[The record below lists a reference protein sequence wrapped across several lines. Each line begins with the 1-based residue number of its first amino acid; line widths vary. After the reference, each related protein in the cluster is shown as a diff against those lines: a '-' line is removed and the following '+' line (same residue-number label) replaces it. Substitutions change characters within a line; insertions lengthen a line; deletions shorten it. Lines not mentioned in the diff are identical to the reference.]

1 MDEYYILLIAVVIL
15 SVTAF
20 FLSSFYVKR
29 KTKDM
34 DVEAKRVLYL
44 KSKKTRKLFSYF
56 ILAYILLHMLIT
68 LLMNFNIISGFRT
81 YSDIYHL
88 YYLYGLVLLAPIG
101 FFYFFN
107 HYKLEKLV
115 FGRIL

>member
-15 SVTAF
+15 SVAAF
-20 FLSSFYVKR
+20 FLSSFYVKK

-34 DVEAKRVLYL
+34 DLEAKKTLYI
-44 KSKKTRKLFSYF
+44 KNKKTRKLFSYF
-56 ILAYILLHMLIT
+56 FLAYILLNMLIT
-68 LLMNFNIISGFRT
+68 LLMKFNVISGFRT
-81 YSDIYHL
+81 YSDIYNL
-88 YYLYGLVLLAPIG
+88 YYIYGIGLILPIG
-101 FFYFFN
+101 LFYSFN

>member
-1 MDEYYILLIAVVIL
+1 MDEYYILLIAFVISVVI
-15 SVTAF
+15 SF
-20 FLSSFYVKR
+20 FLSSFYVKK

-34 DVEAKRVLYL
+34 DVEAKGALYI
-44 KSKKTRKLFSYF
+44 KNKKARKLFSYF

-81 YSDIYHL
+81 YSDISHL
-88 YYLYGLVLLAPIG
+88 CYLYGLVLIVPIG
-101 FFYFFN
+101 FFYSFN
-107 HYKLEKLV
+107 HYKLEKIV